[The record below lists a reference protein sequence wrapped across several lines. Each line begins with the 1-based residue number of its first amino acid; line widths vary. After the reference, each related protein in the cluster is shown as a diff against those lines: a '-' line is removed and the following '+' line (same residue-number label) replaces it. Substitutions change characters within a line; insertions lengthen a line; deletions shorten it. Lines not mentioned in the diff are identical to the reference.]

1 MYAGDV
7 LSRFAKLFRK
17 PDYRVNAYAHKDLS
31 GETKLAWHARLK
43 LLLSTRRGLDH
54 AAETPEIWARHRKWV
69 LLVLAFVA
77 AWVLAESAVAW
88 NFFEG

>member
-1 MYAGDV
+1 V
-7 LSRFAKLFRK
+7 LRHLAQLFRK

-69 LLVLAFVA
+69 LLALALAV

>member
-1 MYAGDV
+1 V
-7 LSRFAKLFRK
+7 LRRLAQLFRK

-31 GETKLAWHARLK
+31 GATKLAWHARLK

-54 AAETPEIWARHRKWV
+54 AAETPEIWARHRKWF
-69 LLVLAFVA
+69 LLVLALAV

>member
-1 MYAGDV
+1 MRRLAQ
-7 LSRFAKLFRK
+7 LFRK
-17 PDYRVNAYAHKDLS
+17 PDYRVNAYAHNDLS

-54 AAETPEIWARHRKWV
+54 AAETPEILARHRKWF
-69 LLVLAFVA
+69 LLVLALAV

>member
-1 MYAGDV
+1 MLRRLAQ
-7 LSRFAKLFRK
+7 LFRK

-31 GETKLAWHARLK
+31 GATKLAWHARLK

-54 AAETPEIWARHRKWV
+54 AAETPEIWARHRKWF
-69 LLVLAFVA
+69 LLVLALAV